1 VAVDAL
7 PASLRGIDVVSGCA
21 ADYDGWLVE
30 VGA

>member
-1 VAVDAL
+1 V
-7 PASLRGIDVVSGCA
+7 PASLRDIEVSSGCA